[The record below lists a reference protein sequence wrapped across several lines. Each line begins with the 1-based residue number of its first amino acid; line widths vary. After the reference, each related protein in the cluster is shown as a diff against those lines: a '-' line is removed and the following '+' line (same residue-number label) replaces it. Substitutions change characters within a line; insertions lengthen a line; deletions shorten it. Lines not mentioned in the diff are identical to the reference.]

1 MLISSGSL
9 RNDDSENVDNFTSR
23 YYFLRYYTYLKKQV
37 KEFEIV
43 LKKSGHPP

>member
-9 RNDDSENVDNFTSR
+9 RNDDSENVDNFISR
-23 YYFLRYYTYLKKQV
+23 YYFPKYTYLKKQV